1 MIGLL
6 VDVVVFFIEL
16 VDIVV
21 TFFSWKERKK

>member
-16 VDIVV
+16 CDIIVR
-21 TFFSWKERKK
+21 FFSWKERKK